1 MLSTE
6 QLQSI
11 ISEQFGIEHPNA
23 MQEAVWASES
33 SRMVVISPTGS
44 GKTIAFVGAVLRRI
58 GEPNGRVQA
67 LILAPSR
74 ELVLQIY
81 EVTRKMA
88 RGYKTVAFYGQHSM
102 SDEVASL
109 TVVPDIIVAT
119 PGRML
124 DHIQR
129 RTADI
134 ADLRVLVID
143 EYDKALEMGF
153 HEEMRRIVARLHRV
167 EAVILTSATPLKQRP
182 DFVDLTDAE
191 TIDFT
196 PATENPRQRISIAR
210 VESAAKDKLQTLED
224 LLRSLQRGKVMVFVN
239 HRESAERLYKSLR
252 DAGLP
257 VGLYHGGLE
266 QLDRER
272 AVIQLDNGTTPI
284 LIATDLAARGL
295 DIDSVGTVIH
305 YHLPVN
311 QETWTHRN
319 GRTARVDATGAV
331 YVITSEADNIPEFVV
346 WDRDYNPTGASAD
359 PIRRTTATLHINA
372 GRKEKIS
379 RGDIVGFLIHNL
391 GLEADQIGKIDLRDH
406 SSYVAIPRNYLGAV
420 AALEQPKIKGK
431 RVRISKFE

>member
-1 MLSTE
+1 MNCDLDKI
-6 QLQSI
+6 LA
-11 ISEQFGIEHPNA
+11 EQFGINAPNP
-23 MQEAVWASES
+23 MQQAVWASEAN
-33 SRMVVISPTGS
+33 RMIVISPTGS
-44 GKTIAFVGAVLRRI
+44 GKTLAFAGAMLKRI
-58 GEPNGRVQA
+58 GEPDGRVQA
-67 LILAPSR
+67 LVLAPSR

-81 EVTRKMA
+81 EVVRKMA
-88 RGYKTVAFYGQHSM
+88 RGYKTVAFYGQHAM
-102 SDEVASL
+102 ADEIASL
-109 TVVPDIIVAT
+109 AVVPDIIVAT

-167 EAVILTSATPLKQRP
+167 EAVILTSATPLRERP
-182 DFVDLTDAE
+182 DFIDFENVE

-196 PATENPRQRISIAR
+196 PATQSPTGRLSIAR
-210 VESAAKDKLQTLED
+210 VESTSKDKLQTLDD
-224 LLRSLQRGKVMVFVN
+224 LLRSLSRDKVMVFVN

-252 DAGLP
+252 EAGLP

-311 QETWTHRN
+311 AEAWTHRN
-319 GRTARVDATGAV
+319 GRTARVDASGAV
-331 YVITSEADNIPEFVV
+331 YVITSEADNIPDYVV

-379 RGDIVGFLIHNL
+379 KGDIVGFLINNL
-391 GLEADQIGKIDLRDH
+391 GLDASQIGKIDVRDH
-406 SSYVAIPRNYLGAV
+406 SAYVAIPRNYLGAV
-420 AALEQPKIKGK
+420 AALTQPKIKGK
-431 RVRISKFE
+431 RVRITKFE

>member
-1 MLSTE
+1 MNCDLEKILT
-6 QLQSI
+6 
-11 ISEQFGIEHPNA
+11 EQFGISNPNP
-23 MQEAVWASES
+23 MQQAVWASEAN
-33 SRMVVISPTGS
+33 RMIVISPTGS
-44 GKTIAFVGAVLRRI
+44 GKTIAFAGAVLQRL
-58 GEPNGRVQA
+58 GEPDGRVQA
-67 LILAPSR
+67 LVLAPSR
-74 ELVLQIY
+74 ELVIQIY
-81 EVTRKMA
+81 EGVRKMA

-102 SDEVASL
+102 ADEIASL
-109 TVVPDIIVAT
+109 AVTPDIIVAT

-134 ADLRVLVID
+134 ADLRILVID
-143 EYDKALEMGF
+143 EYDKALELGF

-167 EAVILTSATPLKQRP
+167 EAVILTSATPLLQRP
-182 DFVDLTDAE
+182 EFIDFAGVE

-196 PATENPRQRISIAR
+196 PATDSPADRISIAR
-210 VESAAKDKLQTLED
+210 VESVSKDKLQTLED
-224 LLRSLQRGKVMVFVN
+224 LLRSLHRDKVMVFVN
-239 HRESAERLYKSLR
+239 HRESAERVYKNLR
-252 DAGLP
+252 EAGLP

-266 QLDRER
+266 QLERER

-295 DIDSVGTVIH
+295 DIDKVGTVIH
-305 YHLPVN
+305 YHLPVSA
-311 QETWTHRN
+311 EAWTHRN
-319 GRTARVDATGAV
+319 GRTARVDASGAV

-346 WDRDYNPTGASAD
+346 WDRNYNPTGASAD

-391 GLEADQIGKIDLRDH
+391 GLEAQQIGKIDVRDH

-420 AALEQPKIKGK
+420 AALAQPKIKGK
-431 RVRISKFE
+431 RVRITKFE